1 MSDFSELLQEAEK
14 LTTNLEGTTE
24 LPKVERSLR
33 QVLEASNELYSRVA
47 QTGAKDIQANLL
59 LGSKGIDLPKI
70 VQKLESISTKRTFEP
85 IEPVEDLDLGSLL
98 ENEVRNC
105 ILSVVE
111 SGYSSC
117 LKSVYDNAWEHQA
130 GEWKQ
135 EKRKILN
142 SMIAP
147 SGSFLE
153 LGSNKSIFME
163 PSAPTA
169 PFLGVSETL
178 YATKI
183 IEYNNSVAK
192 NSQQQDLVS
201 IFMKISQDFKDAK
214 VKDMWE
220 MIKYMIDLPP
230 FPHSDDP
237 IKMRYSKPIIN
248 ALVHQGKKYLE
259 DRYKTYMNN
268 IINENLTIALR
279 GGIPG
284 TYHMVRSFVGIR
296 LQGEYYGLN
305 DGTIEDRPIWP
316 MVYYCLRA
324 GDLNAAIYCLKKHNS
339 DFKEIINILEAKTN
353 NASCVDYAKLE
364 ASVRFAYRRMVRN
377 ETDPF
382 KRIIWAVLGCCDI
395 VDEHS
400 EVART
405 ADDYLWLKLSLVR
418 TDYDKEDHIKYED
431 LQRMIL
437 EDYGESHYDAYN
449 QPHLYFQM
457 LLLTGQFEAALEFLA
472 RIEKYKVHSVHMA
485 IALKELYLLGGP
497 YDPSAPLISVDPMD
511 PKPARRLNIARLILI
526 YVKKFEMI
534 CFHEALHYF
543 FILRNIRDS
552 EGTSLFQMC
561 TRDLALETKCYEQ
574 ILGKVQRNGVRSKG
588 LIDQFSSSAVT
599 AESIAEITADALCK
613 KGLFEDAIELYDIAN
628 KQDMALNLLCSLLS
642 QVVQIPPQA
651 GSLRDRLQQKSYEL
665 AERYEREGYKS
676 STIVVVSFLKLKDL
690 LTFFDYY
697 HSKQFNLALKTLGEI
712 QIIPLQSHE
721 FEERVKAF
729 DNLSIELCKV
739 IPDIVLATMN
749 MLFAQ
754 YQKLKGNEY
763 MPSKHKNEATE
774 NQLIYLRQQAKT
786 LTDFAGLLP
795 YRMPGDTNSRLVQME
810 ILMH

>member
-1 MSDFSELLQEAEK
+1 MSDFSELLQDAEK
-14 LTTNLEGTTE
+14 LTTNLEGTSE

-85 IEPVEDLDLGSLL
+85 IEPVEDLDLSSLL

-105 ILSVVE
+105 ILNVVE

-117 LKSVYDNAWEHQA
+117 LKSVYENAWEHQA

-135 EKRKILN
+135 EKRKILH

-153 LGSNKSIFME
+153 LGSNKSIFMDA
-163 PSAPTA
+163 APPTT
-169 PFLGVSETL
+169 PFLGVNETL
-178 YATKI
+178 YASKI
-183 IEYNNSVAK
+183 IEYNNNVTK
-192 NSQQQDLVS
+192 NSPQQDLVS
-201 IFMKISQDFKDAK
+201 VFTKISQEFKDAK

-220 MIKYMIDLPP
+220 MLKYMIDLPP

-237 IKMRYSKPIIN
+237 IKNRYSKPVIN
-248 ALVHQGKKYLE
+248 ALVNRGKKYLE

-268 IINENLTIALR
+268 IINENLTLALR

-284 TYHMVRSFVGIR
+284 TYHLVKSFVGIR

-339 DFKEIINILEAKTN
+339 DFREIINILEAKIN
-353 NASCVDYAKLE
+353 NAPPGDYAKLE
-364 ASVRFAYRRMVRN
+364 NSVRFAYRRTVRN

-382 KRIIWAVLGCCDI
+382 KRIIWSVLGCCDI

-418 TDYDKEDHIKYED
+418 TDYDKEDHIKYEE

-437 EDYGESHYDAYN
+437 EEYGESHYDAYN
-449 QPHLYFQM
+449 QPHLYFQV

-472 RIEKYKVHSVHMA
+472 RIERYKVHSVHMA

-497 YDPSAPLISVDPMD
+497 YDPSAPLISIDPMD
-511 PKPARRLNIARLILI
+511 SKPARRLNIARLILI
-526 YVKKFEMI
+526 YVKKFEMV
-534 CFHEALHYF
+534 CLNEALHYF
-543 FILRNIRDS
+543 FILRNINDS
-552 EGTSLFQMC
+552 DGVNLFKIC
-561 TRDLALETKCYEQ
+561 TKDLALETKNYEQ
-574 ILGKVQRNGVRSKG
+574 ILGKVQKNGIRSKG
-588 LIDQFSSSAVT
+588 LVDQFNSSAIT
-599 AESIAEITADALCK
+599 AEIIAEITADSLCK
-613 KGLFEDAIELYDIAN
+613 KGLFEDAIELYDVAN
-628 KQDMALNLLCSLLS
+628 MQEMTLNLLCSLLS
-642 QVVQIPPQA
+642 QVVQLPPQA
-651 GSLRDRLQQKSYEL
+651 GSLRDRLQQKSGEL
-665 AERYEREGYKS
+665 SERYDREGYRS
-676 STIVVVSFLKLKDL
+676 SMNIVISFLKLKDL
-690 LTFFDYY
+690 LTFFNYY
-697 HSKQFNLALKTLGEI
+697 HSKQYNLALKILGDI
-712 QIIPLQSHE
+712 QLIPLQSHE
-721 FEERVKAF
+721 FEERVKGF
-729 DNLSIELCKV
+729 DRLSIELCKV
-739 IPDIVLATMN
+739 IPDVVLATMN

-754 YQKLKGNEY
+754 YQKLKGNDY
-763 MPSKHKNEATE
+763 LPSKFKNDATE
-774 NQLIYLRQQAKT
+774 NQLTYLRQQAKI
-786 LTDFAGLLP
+786 LTDFTGLLP